1 MADDFNAMRFLDG
14 DIVVC
19 VRQSAGKH
27 LDGKNT
33 AGSYSALV
41 VCETGAAPFAGGFYM
56 LPQYHKAL
64 DMRQGGALLHPKKK
78 CFILLQNEV

>member
-1 MADDFNAMRFLDG
+1 MSCTVTDVRFTTT
-14 DIVVC
+14 C
-19 VRQSAGKH
+19 SSRAGKH

-41 VCETGAAPFAGGFYM
+41 VCETGAAPFAGGFYL

-64 DMRQGGALLHPKKK
+64 DMRQGEGCPLDCTLER
-78 CFILLQNEV
+78 CC